1 MKKLYSLLF
10 VLVGFLIFTTP
21 AMAGDC
27 FSDPV
32 YDRDFSA
39 VTKIGARVR
48 DVACMEGSVV
58 LTTINAGTSVSVIG
72 ETDGWYKVK
81 LSDGTIGWIGATLL
95 RKVDGTTGEVSET
108 PEIAKND
115 DSLAKKLAG
124 YIVLQVEKNGE
135 AYYINTDGTR
145 IYMKDGDAAYQIM
158 RDLGLGIS
166 EANFAKLK
174 KGDKSLKERLK
185 GKIILQVEKKG
196 EAHYIN
202 PKDGSVVYLKDGKE
216 AYKLMREKG
225 LGVKDKDL
233 KKLKLKELWE
243 VKKEL
248 QEKKKELSK
257 EEYLK
262 KKEELQK
269 EKQEY
274 LKNDDSAASTGTISL
289 SASKTDNG
297 VTLNWS
303 LAGMESDRGFKVV
316 WSKDVNPVYPGSDY
330 HYLSDDDSRS
340 DTISE
345 LTTGNTY
352 HFRVCEYLGG
362 KCGVYSND
370 VSVSY

>member
-1 MKKLYSLLF
+1 M
-10 VLVGFLIFTTP
+10 
-21 AMAGDC
+21 
-27 FSDPV
+27 
-32 YDRDFSA
+32 
-39 VTKIGARVR
+39 
-48 DVACMEGSVV
+48 
-58 LTTINAGTSVSVIG
+58 
-72 ETDGWYKVK
+72 W
-81 LSDGTIGWIGATLL
+81 
-95 RKVDGTTGEVSET
+95 
-108 PEIAKND
+108 
-115 DSLAKKLAG
+115 
-124 YIVLQVEKNGE
+124 
-135 AYYINTDGTR
+135 
-145 IYMKDGDAAYQIM
+145 
-158 RDLGLGIS
+158 
-166 EANFAKLK
+166 
-174 KGDKSLKERLK
+174 
-185 GKIILQVEKKG
+185 
-196 EAHYIN
+196 
-202 PKDGSVVYLKDGKE
+202 
-216 AYKLMREKG
+216 
-225 LGVKDKDL
+225 
-233 KKLKLKELWE
+233 
-243 VKKEL
+243 
-248 QEKKKELSK
+248 
-257 EEYLK
+257 K